1 MAFNK
6 KTWKDRVSEQ
16 PQRRLLTPTDGGE
29 AMTVDVTRQEGI
41 VIQEG
46 DAFSAANMNDLET
59 RIKNTFDSDESTLN
73 AVNTKANT
81 NANNIASLQTNLTSV
96 SNRVTTNTNNI
107 NANKTT
113 ETNHYNSLATRATN
127 LETRATN
134 VEKRATTLEG
144 ELTANSKRIYMDY
157 KNGKYGI
164 NTSANRGADTFIPF
178 NNVNI
183 TQTIECGTNFI
194 KYGHPNHDQS
204 YPNVGRTDIY
214 VMSYDGKIKWT
225 SYRGEWTGDDEPV
238 SIGHTITNV
247 TKGTSVSALNTNLA
261 FSSGDTIRINC
272 TADRSGGE
280 PGAGHISFT
289 GTVVWST

>member
-59 RIKNTFDSDESTLN
+59 RIKNTFDSDESTLA

-81 NANNIASLQTNLTSV
+81 NASNISTLQTNLTSV
-96 SNRVTTNTNNI
+96 SNRVTTNANNI
-107 NANKTT
+107 AANKTT
-113 ETNHYNSLATRATN
+113 ETNHYNALATRATN
-127 LETRATN
+127 LEN
-134 VEKRATTLEG
+134 

-178 NNVNI
+178 SSY
-183 TQTIECGTNFI
+183 EGTSILNEIF
-194 KYGHPNHDQS
+194 YEEGEHTFSFSATSQS
-204 YPNVGRTDIY
+204 YYLITVGGSCYGGSAEFRSIIGGTIIQSIMGSLFSGFMNTYIIY
-214 VMSYDGKIKWT
+214 VT
-225 SYRGEWTGDDEPV
+225 TATTV
-238 SIGHTITNV
+238 SITCNIQG
-247 TKGTSVSALNTNLA
+247 SARGL
-261 FSSGDTIRINC
+261 GC
-272 TADRSGGE
+272 TV
-280 PGAGHISFT
+280 IKFK
-289 GTVVWST
+289 

>member
-59 RIKNTFDSDESTLN
+59 RIKNTFDSDESTLA
-73 AVNTKANT
+73 AVNNKANT
-81 NANNIASLQTNLTSV
+81 NASNISTLQTNLTSV
-96 SNRVTTNTNNI
+96 SNRVTTNANNI
-107 NANKTT
+107 AANKTI
-113 ETNHYNSLATRATN
+113 ETNHYNALDA
-127 LETRATN
+127 
-134 VEKRATTLEG
+134 RATTLEG

-178 NNVNI
+178 NSIPLPISIHIDGGADTNDWSVS
-183 TQTIECGTNFI
+183 TTIPAIFI
-194 KYGHPNHDQS
+194 KNSGAQYVSAKYN
-204 YPNVGRTDIY
+204 NVAEIY
-214 VMSYDGKIKWT
+214 VGGI
-225 SYRGEWTGDDEPV
+225 
-238 SIGHTITNV
+238 SIGWGFNKSHGWDEKVAYDFSQLDDTDTITL
-247 TKGTSVSALNTNLA
+247 VSGK
-261 FSSGDTIRINC
+261 S
-272 TADRSGGE
+272 
-280 PGAGHISFT
+280 
-289 GTVVWST
+289 GTVGSTDATFTFSK